1 MTARAALLAVLL
13 AVASN
18 ATGCSR
24 KPVDATPE
32 GAVRE
37 FTERIGRTGADP
49 TAAKTAYELLS
60 KATQENLTERARR
73 YTAASGKHISP
84 EEMIAPQSYLER
96 FAPHEFKAKVVG
108 ARALVTVTGVDPEE
122 TAEIPCVFQEGGWRL
137 ELPLPVLVP
146 VAPNHRSD

>member
-1 MTARAALLAVLL
+1 MNARGALLAL
-13 AVASN
+13 AIA
-18 ATGCSR
+18 ATACSR

-37 FTERIGRTGADP
+37 FTERIARTGADP
-49 TAAKTAYELLS
+49 GAAKGAYDLLS
-60 KATQENLTERARR
+60 KSTQENLTERARR

-96 FAPHEFKAKVVG
+96 FSPHEFKSKILG
-108 ARALVTVTGVDPEE
+108 ARALVTVTGVEAEE
-122 TAEIPCVFQEGGWRL
+122 AAEIPCVFQDGGWRL